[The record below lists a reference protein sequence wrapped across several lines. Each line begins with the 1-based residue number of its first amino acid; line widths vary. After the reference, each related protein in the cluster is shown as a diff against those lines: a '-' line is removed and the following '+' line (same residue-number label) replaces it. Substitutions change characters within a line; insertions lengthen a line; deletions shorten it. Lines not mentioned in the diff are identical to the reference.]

1 MLVTAL
7 EANSESVPKME
18 NVTERL
24 MHEEKKLNERAV
36 EDDERRASA
45 VKGIPREDF
54 VCHYCKKPGHI
65 KQKVGR

>member
-1 MLVTAL
+1 
-7 EANSESVPKME
+7 
-18 NVTERL
+18 